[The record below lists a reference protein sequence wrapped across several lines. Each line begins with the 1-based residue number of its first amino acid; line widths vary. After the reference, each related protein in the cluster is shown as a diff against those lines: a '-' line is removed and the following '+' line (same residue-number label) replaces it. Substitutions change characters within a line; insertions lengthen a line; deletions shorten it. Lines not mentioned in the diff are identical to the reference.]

1 MSCFGG
7 IVVPHCY
14 NFSFE
19 FLCLLFLSINFL
31 EMNNLRQQ
39 FSTDKVVVERFM
51 ELDQKGKV
59 QATYIWID
67 GSGENLRNKTR
78 TIDFEPKKPEGKYC
92 NFS

>member
-1 MSCFGG
+1 
-7 IVVPHCY
+7 
-14 NFSFE
+14 
-19 FLCLLFLSINFL
+19 
-31 EMNNLRQQ
+31 MNNLRQQ
-39 FSTDKVVVERFM
+39 FSTDKAVVERFM

-92 NFS
+92 NYS